1 MQETARR
8 RELQEAYNAAHHIT
22 PKTIEKGVRDLIS
35 VSREVAQEEARFEK
49 DPESMDRK
57 ELEKLIEKVE
67 KQMKAAAAELNFEM
81 AAELRDRMVEL
92 KKNLLEI
99 TEGQERRRT

>member
-8 RELQEAYNAAHHIT
+8 RELQEAYNEAHHIT